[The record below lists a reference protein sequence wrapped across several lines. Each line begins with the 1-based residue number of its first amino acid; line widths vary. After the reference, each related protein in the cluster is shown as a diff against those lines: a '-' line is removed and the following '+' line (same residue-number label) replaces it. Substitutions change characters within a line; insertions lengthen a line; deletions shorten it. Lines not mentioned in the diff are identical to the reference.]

1 MKNTSPNKTT
11 KSLSLIII
19 LLSFN
24 TFFSQNPTAPANGYN
39 VFLQEGLIVFADE
52 TKGTVAVGGNLAIKG
67 DYRIGSDTCGE
78 FTTNELSSTTKIG
91 LLVNGKVDYSLNTN
105 IDTTDEDCNCGDP
118 TFINNGSFEANTN
131 VTNWYQFNE
140 NNVDGWRTTST
151 DDKIEIWKSGF
162 LGKTSQNGGFHAEIN
177 ATQRAA
183 LYQVVCAEPGSVLT
197 WSVWHRGRDGED
209 VAEVKIGST
218 VASATTETIM
228 ITGKDAWK
236 QYTGSYKV
244 PAGDNKAY
252 FVFQAISSK
261 PHNNLSYGN
270 LLDNLEIT
278 KTVTGTCPTDTTNP
292 NGILTIVNPSYY
304 TKIGNSNGASS
315 WYFDELNAPANMRIT
330 PNSNY
335 NSSSRIQ
342 LSTSSTALNV
352 SSSNNPIFEN
362 NLIDFSSAF
371 QTMSTSAISM
381 SQCASSVSISDEN
394 DQSISNTNLPS
405 TIKIDLQNG
414 ANFLNIS
421 GTDLNNINTL
431 IYNQQP
437 SASKYLIINIDAE
450 DTFKWTVWN
459 QINVTSTGSP
469 YILYNF
475 HNSTELIIKGNAQIN
490 GTIFAPLAKIIKR
503 TNKADI
509 FGQVIGK
516 SLVHD
521 GGIIHCV
528 KFNPSVINCVTTSIA
543 PTADFSLN
551 VDPQCLVGND
561 YQFTNKSNTGSA
573 SQPNNP
579 ISYSWNFGDGTS
591 STLMNP
597 TKTYATSGTYTIIL
611 TATNTFGTDTYTT
624 QVSVLPNTLPIITET
639 NTNLGNGSI
648 TKELSLT
655 NSTEF
660 SAFSWAI
667 PSEGSNLFHD
677 QNIVNFSFTQAGTYY
692 VTVTAFK
699 NGCTSTITKSITI
712 SSDEVTTGN
721 NGGLESESLG
731 DVVTKRYVNRKKK
744 SVPTNFIKTD
754 KVLYNK
760 AKLKKAQPYKGK
772 GQTILDMFP
781 TELMAGNISHITSP
795 KDILDYTI
803 AEEVLSVDFS
813 LNEQTKG
820 VVLGVKTIDK
830 IYNHT
835 KASCDRLKGAE
846 ILKVQSIKINEYNF
860 LIQEIKQRNGVIEHA
875 ISFAIGKNSNENE
888 YSLQSNWYV
897 NHYTKSNTVYNFQV
911 WTTNPTDTQ
920 KLVKDILT
928 NLTSFIPVHQK
939 ETHQTPKTYVSK
951 VYRED
956 HDLVLNLNSVS
967 KAQNIEVLMEEIY
980 SETTNNVKY
989 RYNSINSEL
998 KQTLRI
1004 DIGDGYEYD
1013 GLVKVNGEIQDAFYH
1028 SDGNWGLD
1036 FDSQYTEVTAYSV
1049 SNNFDRKITTE
1060 ELPIN
1065 RNVHIKASSEYD
1077 YLTLY
1082 KSLLPGNLSANYSTY
1097 KYLSFTAK
1105 GSGLIELGLVK
1116 SSIEE
1121 WKEQYRVMVDLTEE
1135 EQTYYIPFDLFTSTG
1150 NTSKITADDLT
1161 TITFT
1166 FLPVEANTKELDL
1179 SISDVKF
1186 TKTAIENET
1195 VSKIES
1201 FNNEFLAY
1209 PNPSKGNVNLLLFS
1223 KTDSEVT
1230 ISLFDITG
1238 KQIYSLPTQ
1247 LLTGKNELDLNFKVK
1262 GLMFL
1267 KVTSTKVN
1275 YGTSKIIFK

>member
-1 MKNTSPNKTT
+1 MKNTSPLKTF
-11 KSLSLIII
+11 KSLFMIII

-24 TFFSQNPTAPANGYN
+24 TLFSQSPTAPANGYN
-39 VFLQEGLIVFADE
+39 VFIQEGLIVIADE
-52 TKGTVAVGGNLAIKG
+52 TKGAVAVGGNLAIKG

-78 FTTNELSSTTKIG
+78 FATSGSSSTTKIG
-91 LLVNGKVDYSLNTN
+91 LLVNGKVDYTLNTVV
-105 IDTTDEDCNCGDP
+105 DTTDEDCDCGDP
-118 TFINNGSFEANTN
+118 TIINNGNFENNNT
-131 VTNWYQFNE
+131 VTTWKQFNE
-140 NNVDGWRTTST
+140 NDVDGWRTTST

-162 LGKTSQNGGFHAEIN
+162 LGKNSQSGGFHAEIN

-218 VASATTETIM
+218 VASATTEMIM
-228 ITGKDAWK
+228 NTGKNAWK
-236 QYTGSYKV
+236 QYTGTYTV

-270 LLDNLEIT
+270 LLDNLEVT
-278 KTVTGTCPTDTTNP
+278 KTVTGTCPTGVTNP
-292 NGILTIVNPSYY
+292 NGILTIVDPTYY
-304 TKIGNSNGASS
+304 AKIGESNGASS

-330 PNSNY
+330 PNENY

-352 SSSNNPIFEN
+352 TSNDNPIFEN
-362 NLIDFSSAF
+362 NLIDFPSAF

-381 SQCASSVSISDEN
+381 SQCTSSVSLTDIN
-394 DQSISNTNLPS
+394 NQSISNTNLPS
-405 TIKIDLQNG
+405 TIKINLQNG
-414 ANFLNIS
+414 ANFLNITGS
-421 GTDLNNINTL
+421 DLNNVETF
-431 IYNQQP
+431 IYQQQP
-437 SASKYLIINIDAE
+437 SASKYLIINVNAD

-459 QINVTSTGSP
+459 QTNITTTDSP

-475 HNSTELIIKGNAQIN
+475 YNSTELIIKGTSKIN
-490 GTIFAPLAKIIKR
+490 GTVFAPLAKIIKR

-509 FGQVIGK
+509 YGQVIGK

-528 KFNPSVINCVTTSIA
+528 KFIPSVTSCATTSIA
-543 PTADFSLN
+543 PTAAFSLN

-561 YQFTNKSNTGSA
+561 YQFTNNSNTGTA

-579 ISYSWNFGDGTS
+579 ISYAWNFGDGTS
-591 STLMNP
+591 SALMNP
-597 TKTYATSGTYTIIL
+597 TKTYSTAGTYTVTLI
-611 TATNTFGTDTYTT
+611 ATNTFGTDTHTKQVVVLANTT
-624 QVSVLPNTLPIITET
+624 PIIAQTTT
-639 NTNLGNGSI
+639 NSGSGTT
-648 TKELSLT
+648 TKELTLT

-660 SAFSWAI
+660 SEFSWAL
-667 PSEGSNLFHD
+667 PSEGSNLFQD
-677 QNIVNFSFTQAGTYY
+677 QDIVNFNFTQAGTYY
-692 VTVTAFK
+692 VTVTAIK
-699 NGCTSTITKSITI
+699 NGCTSIITI
-712 SSDEVTTGN
+712 QVIITSGEVTTGN

-731 DVVTKRYVNRKKK
+731 DVVTKRYVSRKKK
-744 SVPTNFIKTD
+744 SVPTNFVKTN
-754 KVLYNK
+754 KILYNK
-760 AKLKKAQPYKGK
+760 AKLKKAQPYQGK
-772 GQTILDMFP
+772 GQSMLDMFP
-781 TELMAGNISHITSP
+781 TELVAGNTAHVTSP
-795 KDILDYTI
+795 TDILDYTI

-813 LNEQTKG
+813 LNGQTKG

-846 ILKVQSIKINEYNF
+846 ILNVQSVDLNGYNF
-860 LIQEIKQRNGVIEHA
+860 LMQEIKQRNNVVEYA
-875 ISFAIGKNSNENE
+875 ISFAIGKNSNEKE
-888 YSLQSNWYV
+888 YSLQTNWYV
-897 NHYTKSNTVYNFQV
+897 NHYVKSSTVYNFQV
-911 WTTNPTDTQ
+911 WTTNPTDTH

-928 NLTSFIPVHQK
+928 NLTSFTPLDQK
-939 ETHQTPKTYVSK
+939 EAHQIPKTYVSK
-951 VYRED
+951 VYREG
-956 HDLVLNLNSVS
+956 HDLVMNLNSIT
-967 KAQNIEVLMEEIY
+967 KAQNIEVSMEEIY
-980 SETTNNVKY
+980 SETAGNVKH
-989 RYNSINSEL
+989 RYNPISSEL
-998 KQTLRI
+998 KQTLRV
-1004 DIGDGYEYD
+1004 DISDGYEYD
-1013 GLVKVNGEIQDAFYH
+1013 GIIKVNGEIQDAFYH

-1036 FDSQYTEVTAYSV
+1036 FDSKYTEVTTYTV
-1049 SNNFDRKITTE
+1049 SNNFDREVTTDE
-1060 ELPIN
+1060 MPIN

-1082 KSLLPGNLSANYSTY
+1082 KSLLPGNLPADYSTF

-1121 WKEQYRVMVDLTEE
+1121 WKEQYRIMIDLTEE

-1150 NTSKITADDLT
+1150 KDAKITANDLT
-1161 TITFT
+1161 TVTFT

-1179 SISDVKF
+1179 TISDVKF
-1186 TKTAIENET
+1186 TKTAIEDET
-1195 VSKIES
+1195 VAKIES

-1238 KQIYSLPTQ
+1238 KQIYTIPTQ
-1247 LLTGKNELDLNFKVK
+1247 LVAGKNELDLNFKVK
-1262 GLMFL
+1262 GLMLL
-1267 KVTSTKVN
+1267 KVTSAKVN